1 MYCPQCG
8 TEAEEGARFCGKCG
22 RALSGSTEQS
32 RPAPATREVRAYAPN
47 HRREDRPHV
56 PNHLAGAILSTVCCC
71 PPTGI
76 VSIAYAAQVNG
87 KVAAGDLAGA
97 RKASQNAKTWAW
109 VSVVLGIILYALI
122 YAFFYYLSR
131 ATNALPA
138 VLP

>member
-22 RALSGSTEQS
+22 LALSGLTEQS
-32 RPAPATREVRAYAPN
+32 RPAPATREVRAYAPSP
-47 HRREDRPHV
+47 RREERPHV
-56 PNHLAGAILSTVCCC
+56 PNNLVEAILSTVCCC

-76 VSIAYAAQVNG
+76 VSIVYAAQVNG

-97 RKASQNAKTWAW
+97 RKASGKAKIWAW
-109 VSVVLGIILYALI
+109 VSIVLGIILYALI

-131 ATNALPA
+131 ATNAPPA